1 VRRLLVVL
9 FALFASSLAAP
20 PLGASAQSV
29 LSVKPSV
36 MVYPFSAN
44 GSTLDRE
51 ASSRLATII
60 ATQMANTGRVA
71 VIAAP
76 PGTERKDYLTAARRA
91 GADYYVAGFI
101 SPLGDGVSV
110 VEQVV
115 GTGSGIVLYSN
126 TAQLATYADAA
137 GQGDNLA
144 QFVAVHANRGLAAI
158 GTPPPAPS
166 PSAQP
171 TQAAQANLGKLFGRR
186 RKATPTPKPSAKPAP
201 APLVSSAPAPVAA
214 VPAPLNAASFRPS
227 AAPAAA
233 AAEGLAIVVAGSA
246 DALLRDAARER
257 MVAVAAK
264 AGTRAVAVSAPLAA
278 IRAGDEAVC
287 RESRVRDI
295 AYATLDMQPGNNS
308 AHVDL
313 AIFDCAG
320 RQRWHRAFD
329 RDAGG
334 AKSAQLAAQRAAGD
348 ALDAYYLHPPRRR

>member
-1 VRRLLVVL
+1 MRRFLVVL
-9 FALFASSLAAP
+9 FALLVL
-20 PLGASAQSV
+20 PLGASAQSA
-29 LSVKPSV
+29 LSLKPSV

-60 ATQMANTGRVA
+60 ATQMANTGRVT

-115 GTGSGIVLYSN
+115 GTGSGIVLFSS
-126 TAQLATYADAA
+126 TAQLSTYADAA

-144 QFVAVHANRGLAAI
+144 LFVAGHANRGLAAI

-171 TQAAQANLGKLFGRR
+171 TQAAQANLGRIFGRR
-186 RKATPTPKPSAKPAP
+186 RRATPTPKPSAKPT
-201 APLVSSAPAPVAA
+201 PLVGTTPVSVAA
-214 VPAPLNAASFRPS
+214 VPAPLASASFRPT
-227 AAPAAA
+227 AAPAA
-233 AAEGLAIVVAGSA
+233 EGLGVVVAGTA

-257 MVAVAAK
+257 MVAEAAK

-287 RESRVRDI
+287 RESRVRAI
-295 AYATLDMQPGNNS
+295 AYATLDMQPGNDK

-313 AIFDCAG
+313 AVFDCAG
-320 RQRWHRAFD
+320 RQLWHRAFD

-334 AKSAQLAAQRAAGD
+334 AKSAQAAAQRAAGD
-348 ALDAYYLHPPRRR
+348 ALVAYLHPPRRR